1 MSPVVDAPSGFTRQ
15 ALDRLSEAAQE
26 PAWLRDWRLQAWH
39 VFEETAW
46 PNSRTD
52 EEWRRTNVMGTVR
65 FDRYR
70 PAAPPAAAPLA
81 LGALH
86 EELGVGGSMVEG
98 RGGLLVTRDNA
109 PVLDEA
115 GPGVRDGVIFTSLAQ
130 AAREH
135 PELVRRHLGARAV
148 PPTYSK
154 FAAMNAAFWQGGAFL
169 YVPRFVEVALPLQAL
184 HWADAAGLALVP
196 RTLVVLEDGAE
207 VTFIDQV
214 ASPDGLDLYANP
226 VTELVLGRGARL
238 RYVNLQ
244 QLGSGAY
251 HVGVQRA
258 ALDAGA
264 RFHSLNATLGG
275 RWHRANVDVVLDGE
289 GAETEM
295 LGICFADGNQFVD
308 HHTFQDHVKPG
319 AKSDLLFKGALKD
332 RARTVW
338 TGMIRVHPNAQR
350 TDAYQANRN
359 LLLSG
364 NARADSIPGLEIG
377 ANEVRCT
384 HGATAGPVD
393 PDQVFYLMAR
403 GLPRAAAVRL
413 VVEGFFEPVL
423 QRITLAPIREQVARL
438 IARRVEGLATE
449 AKGAAA

>member
-1 MSPVVDAPSGFTRQ
+1 MSTTSTMTDSPTGYSRQ
-15 ALDRLSEAAQE
+15 SLEAILTATSEPQ
-26 PAWLRDWRLQAWH
+26 WLRDWRLQAWH

-52 EEWRRTNVMGTVR
+52 EEWRRTNVMGSIR

-70 PAAPPAAAPLA
+70 PLAQPAAPTFA
-81 LGALH
+81 LSSLPI
-86 EELGVGGSMVEG
+86 ELGVGEASDEG
-98 RGGLLVTRDNA
+98 RGGLLVLRNGLEVVA
-109 PVLDEA
+109 EPGASAAGVL
-115 GPGVRDGVIFTSLAQ
+115 FMSLGR

-135 PELVRRHLGARAV
+135 PELVQRYLGQQAV
-148 PPTYSK
+148 TPTFNK
-154 FAAMNAAFWQGGAFL
+154 FAAMNAAFWQGGVFL

-184 HWADAAGLALVP
+184 HWADAAGMALTP
-196 RTLVVLEDGAE
+196 RTLVVLDDGAQ

-214 ASPDGLDLYANP
+214 ASADGIDLFANP
-226 VTELVLGRGARL
+226 VTEVYVGRGARL

-244 QLGSGAY
+244 QLGNAAAN
-251 HVGVQRA
+251 VGVQRA
-258 ALDAGA
+258 VVSANGQ
-264 RFHSLNATLGG
+264 FNSLTATLGG
-275 RWHRANVDVVLDGE
+275 RWHRSNVEVMMNGE

-295 LGICFADGNQFVD
+295 LGMTFADRNQFID

-332 RARTVW
+332 HARTVW

-359 LLLSG
+359 LLLSS
-364 NARADSIPGLEIG
+364 NSRADSIPGLEIG

-393 PDQVFYLMAR
+393 PEQVFYLMAR
-403 GLPRAAAVRL
+403 GLSRDAAVRL
-413 VVEGFFEPVL
+413 IVDGFYQPVL
-423 QRITLAPIREQVARL
+423 QRITLAPIREQLTQL
-438 IARRVEGLATE
+438 ISRRVEGIVV
-449 AKGAAA
+449 